1 MKLNK
6 YVSLAILAAGMM
18 TFACGG
24 GGNET
29 QKSGEA
35 TTAPAPAEEKQAP
48 GEKNKDNPDFVKG
61 LALVK
66 ENDCPSCHMV
76 ERKIVGPSY
85 AEVADKYEY
94 NDENVETL
102 ASRVIAGNVGE
113 WGEIPM
119 PAHPNLSKEDA
130 EQMVKYVL
138 LLK

>member
-6 YVSLAILAAGMM
+6 HVSLAILAAGMM

-29 QKSGEA
+29 QKSEG
-35 TTAPAPAEEKQAP
+35 TSTAAPEQKKEAP

-61 LALVK
+61 LTLVK

-85 AEVADKYEY
+85 AEVAEKYEY
-94 NDENVETL
+94 NDENVENL
-102 ASRVIAGNVGE
+102 ASRVIAGSVGE